1 MDLIN
6 LFLNLSDIGLFI
18 LFFILAMLLY
28 VFFSFT
34 DNFFLFRV
42 IFALLLITTASF
54 FAIKK
59 DNIIF
64 MPDKYYVEKLVKKY
78 DLDNIK
84 DKELFESVLKSQT
97 IGFAVCSFS
106 NYENSLCVE
115 YLKYFE
121 KKLIEYKNGNTEN
134 IDKYFGD
141 NQRTKEADNE

>member
-18 LFFILAMLLY
+18 LFFILTMWLY
-28 VFFSFT
+28 VFFSFMGI
-34 DNFFLFRV
+34 FLFRV
-42 IFALLLITTASF
+42 FLALLLATTTAGF

-59 DNIIF
+59 DNVSK
-64 MPDKYYVEKLVKKY
+64 PDKYYVEKLVKKY

-84 DKELFESVLKSQT
+84 DKELFESVLKSST